1 MSQRHLLVIG
11 LIVSCVGFLNGC
23 GPTQVNLT
31 NERKSVTQLEKELK
45 RAHRFARVE
54 GRYEQALKSRKNAFV
69 AFGRE
74 EILEAM
80 KRYTPYRFEGS
91 ALSKKRL
98 SGKLRFERPRD
109 LTFEP
114 GNRLRFKMSFAGKNV
129 RANLK
134 GIFGAGRSDEKKI
147 REALEAGGHFDLEV
161 HLRLGQGNT
170 EVWLTPTIKSVSLV
184 KHNSS
189 RHRKFLLDA
198 LRGKFFKYP
207 LRLKL
212 PAALQSRHSALLTTQ
227 HHILVV
233 FGSK

>member
-74 EILEAM
+74 AILEAM
-80 KRYTPYRFEGS
+80 KRYTRYRFEGS

-114 GNRLRFKMSFAGKNV
+114 GSGHRFKMSFAG
-129 RANLK
+129 RTTRELK

-147 REALEAGGHFDLEV
+147 REALEAGGHFDL
-161 HLRLGQGNT
+161 GAST
-170 EVWLTPTIKSVSLV
+170 
-184 KHNSS
+184 S
-189 RHRKFLLDA
+189 RPREHRS
-198 LRGKFFKYP
+198 G
-207 LRLKL
+207 
-212 PAALQSRHSALLTTQ
+212 
-227 HHILVV
+227 
-233 FGSK
+233 